1 MGPDLKILI
10 DFEKIK
16 DPYSGLGQFC
26 AHLKKQFDQ
35 SSLSLSYWLP
45 NKFEKIAKKIPF
57 ILPYS
62 KVFHAVHQDSPY
74 YPWSN
79 TTKYILT
86 IHDLNALYE
95 SSDLGIQKK
104 FKLDLQKKIDRAS
117 AITFISQFTQSEVEK
132 NFELKGKKSFV
143 IYNGI
148 SLTNTSSK
156 PLIAPESKF
165 LFSIGTV
172 VPKKNFHV
180 LVDFL
185 KLLPVEYKI
194 VLAGTT
200 FHSYAAEIKRSIQSA
215 GLEQRFLLV
224 GTIDEKEK
232 RWYYENATAFIFP
245 SLLEGFGLPV
255 AEAMALGLP
264 LFLSDKTSLPEIG
277 GSDAY
282 YFTDFEASQ
291 MRDVFLAGM
300 ENFSLEKKSRL
311 IERSKTFDW
320 EKAAN
325 QYLELYKSF
334 L

>member
-1 MGPDLKILI
+1 MPSDQKII
-10 DFEKIK
+10 VDFEKIK

-35 SSLSLSYWLP
+35 SSLSLIYWVP
-45 NKFEKIAKKIPF
+45 NKFEKMARKIPF

-62 KVFHAVHQDSPY
+62 RVFHAVHQDSPY
-74 YPWSN
+74 FPWSKK
-79 TTKYILT
+79 TKYILT
-86 IHDLNALYE
+86 IHDLNALSE
-95 SSDLGIQKK
+95 SSDLGIQNK
-104 FKLDLQKKIDRAS
+104 FKHGLQRKINRAN

-132 NFELKGKKSFV
+132 HFKLSGKKSFV

-148 SLTNTSSK
+148 SLTNISSR
-156 PLIAPESKF
+156 PLIVPDTKF

-200 FHSYAAEIKRSIQSA
+200 FHTYAADLKRSIQLA

-224 GTIDEKEK
+224 GTINEKEK
-232 RWYYENATAFIFP
+232 RWYYENAAAFVFP

-282 YFTDFEASQ
+282 YFTNFDATQ

-300 ENFSLEKKSRL
+300 ENFTPEKKSRL
-311 IERSKTFDW
+311 IERSNIFDW
-320 EKAAN
+320 KKAAN

>member
-1 MGPDLKILI
+1 MASDQKIII

-35 SSLSLSYWLP
+35 SALSLIYWIP
-45 NKFEKIAKKIPF
+45 NKFEKIARSIPF

-74 YPWSN
+74 LPRSKKTN
-79 TTKYILT
+79 YILT

-95 SSDLGIQKK
+95 SSDLNIQNK
-104 FKLDLQKKIDRAS
+104 FKIGLQKKINRAS

-132 NFELKGKKSFV
+132 HFELDGKKAVV

-148 SLTNTSSK
+148 SLTDTSSK
-156 PLIAPESKF
+156 PLIAPDSKF

-185 KLLPVEYKI
+185 MLLPVEYKI

-200 FHSYAAEIKRSIQSA
+200 FHSYAAEIRRSIQSA
-215 GLEQRFLLV
+215 GLEQRFFLV

-232 RWYYENATAFIFP
+232 RWYYENASAFVFP

-282 YFTDFEASQ
+282 YFTDFDATR

-300 ENFSLEKKSRL
+300 ENFTSEKKSRL
-311 IERSKTFDW
+311 IERSRTFDW

-325 QYLELYKSF
+325 QYLDLYKSF